1 MGFRLGANFT
11 YDTLINQF
19 KQTEGITEQ
28 LKSENQMEWVRRMNN
43 IRQMATEIVISE
55 LIYNWNTKMSEA

>member
-1 MGFRLGANFT
+1 MNSQAEEMFE
-11 YDTLINQF
+11 TLINQF

-55 LIYNWNTKMSEA
+55 LIYNWNTKMSKA

>member
-1 MGFRLGANFT
+1 MNSQAEEMFE
-11 YDTLINQF
+11 TLINQF

>member
-1 MGFRLGANFT
+1 MFE
-11 YDTLINQF
+11 TLIKQF
-19 KQTEGITEQ
+19 KLTEGITEQ

>member
-1 MGFRLGANFT
+1 MFE
-11 YDTLINQF
+11 TLINQF

-55 LIYNWNTKMSEA
+55 LIYN